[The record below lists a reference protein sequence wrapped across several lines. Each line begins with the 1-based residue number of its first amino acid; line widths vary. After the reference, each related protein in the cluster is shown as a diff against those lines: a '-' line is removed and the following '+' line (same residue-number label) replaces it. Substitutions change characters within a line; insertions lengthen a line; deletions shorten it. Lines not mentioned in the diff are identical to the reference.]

1 MKQGW
6 EIKKLGDVC
15 DFQGGS
21 QPPKSQFVYE
31 PKEGYVRFLQI
42 RDFASEKNITYI
54 PESKKNRHCNEDDI
68 LLGRYGAS
76 VGKVLINKSGAY
88 NVAVMKTIPN
98 ETILFKRYLFF
109 YLNTNDFQTKLLNT
123 ASRSAQDGFS
133 KDDIFD
139 FPILIPPLPEQQRIV
154 SILDEAF
161 AAIAKAK
168 ANAEQNLQNAKELFE
183 SYLQGVFEKKGD
195 GWEKQKLSDIA
206 FVKSGGTPSRSKK
219 EYWEG
224 NIAWYSSG
232 ELNDIYTKNPE
243 RFINE
248 LAIENSNAK
257 LFPKGSLLIGMYDTA
272 ALKMSIIDRD
282 ATFNQAIAGVKPNSK
297 IDLLFIF
304 CAINAQKPELLNL
317 RRGTRQK
324 NLSLEKIKDIQIPLP
339 PIKEQ
344 QAIVHQLD
352 ALRAETQK
360 LEAIY
365 QQKLLHL
372 EELKKS
378 VLQKAFA
385 GELTSSATLNV
396 SSNKTIPLQK
406 VEGISSTDLQAG
418 ITAIAL
424 QKHSEQNKQD
434 AFGHVKAEKIVHLA
448 EYILGVD
455 LERNPVKDAAGPNDF
470 PHAKKVE
477 SRAAKAGFYTV
488 AKKAADQE
496 AGYIFTQGSS
506 MNSLIQKTQNCLGER
521 NELLSQL
528 LKLLVPMKTQQA
540 EIVATVYAA
549 WNNLILHGNQ
559 FTDNDIVTEAREN
572 WRVEKLQISREKFFN
587 AIEWMRKYE
596 FLIPIGNGKPVKTKS
611 L

>member
-6 EIKKLGDVC
+6 EIKTIGDVC
-15 DFQGGS
+15 VSASSNVSQNSLTDNEGDYPIFGASGFIKKVSFYHRDKPYLSIVKDGS
-21 QPPKSQFVYE
+21 GVGRVTKMDAFTSVIGTLQYIL
-31 PKEGYVRFLQI
+31 PKE
-42 RDFASEKNITYI
+42 NI
-54 PESKKNRHCNEDDI
+54 DLD
-68 LLGRYGAS
+68 
-76 VGKVLINKSGAY
+76 
-88 NVAVMKTIPN
+88 
-98 ETILFKRYLFF
+98 
-109 YLNTNDFQTKLLNT
+109 YLNYSLMSVDFKKYV
-123 ASRSAQDGFS
+123 AGAAIPHIYF
-133 KDDIFD
+133 KDYKNESF
-139 FPILIPPLPEQQRIV
+139 LWMPLPEQQRIV